1 MTSHDD
7 DIAAMLAEIEG
18 RTPSS
23 PSKPPNT
30 KPSTTSTSVDFSPM
44 GKDEAKRAA
53 DALKREAAVQ
63 AAAALEAL
71 GKGAATLKDK
81 VGALGSLIPKNVV
94 APAAAAT
101 RPVEPTVEPTD
112 PETAAIVPTEPVPQ
126 QVEAAEESGHQ
137 AEDAPAEAHDAHV
150 ECVSTTNHQEA
161 APQVVDSALAPES
174 ADRADMDLLLRGIDD
189 ESPHV
194 APLQSTAPNRGNS
207 ARVLVIGGV
216 VAVLCATGGWWALR
230 SHAPATPP
238 AVAAKAPAV
247 AASSPAPTKP
257 AMVPAPAVQPAPP
270 ASTPPAAAPVP
281 NPQPTVPT
289 SPNEAGPVVTASPA
303 LPKPSA
309 PSPVVSNTPTPA
321 PAVDSPKPQAAV
333 APSEAPVHRGTT
345 QGPKAKPV
353 AKSEW
358 QDKADAAMDAY
369 LKNQH

>member
-23 PSKPPNT
+23 PSNPPNT
-30 KPSTTSTSVDFSPM
+30 TPSTTSTSVDFSPM

-53 DALKREAAVQ
+53 DALKREAAAQ
-63 AAAALEAL
+63 AGAALEAL

-94 APAAAAT
+94 APTAAAT

-112 PETAAIVPTEPVPQ
+112 PKTAAIVPTEPVPQ
-126 QVEAAEESGHQ
+126 QVEAAKERGHH

-150 ECVSTTNHQEA
+150 EYGSTTIHQET
-161 APQVVDSALAPES
+161 APEVVDTAFAPGS
-174 ADRADMDLLLRGIDD
+174 ADRADMDLLLRDDD
-189 ESPHV
+189 ESPRV
-194 APLQSTAPNRGNS
+194 APVPSTAPRRGNR
-207 ARVLVIGGV
+207 ARVLAIGGA

-230 SHAPATPP
+230 SHAPVTPP

-247 AASSPAPTKP
+247 APSSPAPTKP

-270 ASTPPAAAPVP
+270 ASTPPAASPVP
-281 NPQPTVPT
+281 NTPPTIPA
-289 SPNEAGPVVTASPA
+289 SPNEAGSVVTASPA
-303 LPKPSA
+303 LPKPIA
-309 PSPVVSNTPTPA
+309 PAPVASNTPPLA
-321 PAVDSPKPQAAV
+321 PADDSPKPQAPV
-333 APSEAPVHRGTT
+333 APTAAPVHRGTT
-345 QGPKAKPV
+345 QGPKAKP
-353 AKSEW
+353 AEKSEW